1 MACIL
6 VTPVKSGNIKKKTNR
21 TKWMCVQYVRFHLLY
36 IFCLFHSTS
45 QQHLYIYPYGAAAH
59 TWEPVWCGRVE
70 GNWWLWITNPALS
83 LAQLSTDGS
92 SYRRSRHVTAPYQP
106 NGSSKSI
113 KDFNFVSKEEFYF
126 WCSIFFPHFRVFV
139 FFCFGCYCCCCCCS
153 LV

>member
-1 MACIL
+1 
-6 VTPVKSGNIKKKTNR
+6 
-21 TKWMCVQYVRFHLLY
+21 MCVQYVRFHLLY

-45 QQHLYIYPYGAAAH
+45 QQHLYIYPYGATAH

-126 WCSIFFPHFRVFV
+126 WCSIFFPHFRVFFLLWLLLLLLLL
-139 FFCFGCYCCCCCCS
+139 FFGVGVGSNFWHGS
-153 LV
+153 NLKQNLWQSTIRM